1 MQSEHKHQPIEIA
14 IIDRNVLT
22 CLGLR
27 GILLDIVP
35 NIVVRTFS
43 TFLEFMDDTPYMY
56 AHYFVSS
63 AIYFEHSQF
72 FREQQRKTIVLSNG
86 ENTPQMN
93 SLLTLNICQDE
104 KKLVKSLLSLRQYGH
119 GGGVMHTV
127 SAPSNSL
134 GLSGREIEVCILL
147 AKGYTNK
154 EVADMLN
161 ISLATAISHR
171 KNIMDKLAAQSLADI
186 IIYAVL
192 NGLVDVAEL

>member
-1 MQSEHKHQPIEIA
+1 MQSEHQHSPIEIA

-35 NIVVRTFS
+35 NVVVRTFS
-43 TFLEFMDDTPYMY
+43 TFLDFMDDTPYMY

-63 AIYFEHSQF
+63 GIYFEHSQF

-93 SLLTLNICQDE
+93 SLITLNICQDE
-104 KKLVKSLLSLRQYGH
+104 KGLVKDILSLRKHGH
-119 GGGVMHTV
+119 GSVGH
-127 SAPSNSL
+127 SDKAPSNSL

-147 AKGYTNK
+147 SKGHTNK